1 MRICDMTKISWYVNR
16 LRAMS
21 VREILWRMDQKQI
34 EKEERKQFKNKKRK
48 VTDDPFWRG
57 EKELIFHAEK
67 LSGKERSAFSDAA
80 DREGI
85 SLLGNYVYAAYKK
98 DWYAGFQT
106 HPLGSQIFSYDLDYK
121 QRDEIGDA
129 RTNWELN
136 RHFQFAALA
145 YHYDCTGEEKYLTE
159 LADLFD
165 DWNKENPFL
174 TGISWT
180 SVMEVAIRDINWIYT
195 LGFLTRVLE
204 RTEKKKAAQQAT
216 VSQLCRE
223 LQNGIVNMTD
233 YIAMH
238 HSRYSSANNHLIV
251 EAAAMGLAGIVMDC
265 DTWYEKAFYILQYE
279 MERQNYRD
287 GVNKEV
293 SLHYQSFFMEAVGLL
308 VLTMQKNGIGIPQFW
323 RNMLTRMSRY
333 LADCQGDYGETIVFG
348 DDDEGKILDLCGHEN
363 HYRYVLQL
371 MSVIL
376 PERYVE
382 AIEDQTV
389 LALIS
394 ERQREGIREKRCYQ
408 RSGSICYEEGGVS
421 ILKSR
426 DGRALIGIDHGEL
439 GFGSIAAHGH
449 ADALSFQL
457 FLEGEAVFADAG
469 TYLYHIDLESRNA
482 FRRTENHNTVTVGG
496 KDQSQM
502 LGAFL
507 WGKRART
514 RLYGHNLPL
523 PGEEAHGDA
532 RKKSGADGEC
542 AGSGRRGAQVQ
553 YVDAAHDGYAPVI
566 HRRKYEFDGGRR
578 LRIVDRLAEL
588 EKETA
593 FQITFLLGEHCKVA
607 RTAENSF
614 TIKVLTKA
622 GKERALR
629 IWCEIPKRDA
639 QGATQGYQIRS
650 EVMSALLSPAYGICR
665 ESKKIVFS
673 GSTDREVTI
682 VTKIEW
688 EKQR

>member
-1 MRICDMTKISWYVNR
+1 MTELGWYVRR

-21 VREILWRMDQKQI
+21 GQEILWRIDQKRI
-34 EKEERKQFKNKKRK
+34 EKEERKAFCGKNRRI
-48 VTDDPFWRG
+48 TSEIFRQDGRG
-57 EKELIFHAEK
+57 LLFHV
-67 LSGKERSAFSDAA
+67 ERLACDGDNHEGGSA
-80 DREGI
+80 I
-85 SLLGNYVYAAYKK
+85 SLPGGFAYATYKK
-98 DWYAGFQT
+98 QWHAGFQT
-106 HPLGSQIFSYDLDYK
+106 DRTWPKTFSYDLEYK

-136 RHFQFAALA
+136 RHFQFAMLA
-145 YHYDCTGEEKYLTE
+145 YRYVQTGDEADLTE
-159 LADLFD
+159 LVDLFD

-195 LGFLTRVLE
+195 LGFLTMALE
-204 RTEKKKAAQQAT
+204 RTDNKKAEQEL
-216 VSQLCRE
+216 VCRLCEE
-223 LQNGIVNMTD
+223 LQNGISNMTD
-233 YIAMH
+233 YIVMH

-251 EAAAMGLAGIVMDC
+251 EATAMGLAGIVMDC
-265 DTWYEKAFYILQYE
+265 DAWYEKAFTILQYE

-293 SLHYQSFFMEAVGLL
+293 SLHYQSFFMEAMGLL
-308 VLTMQKNGIGIPQFW
+308 VLTMQKNGIRIPQFW

-363 HYRYVLQL
+363 HYGYVLQL

-382 AIEDQTV
+382 DIEDKTV
-389 LALIS
+389 LALLS
-394 ERQREGIREKRCYQ
+394 KRQREALQEKPYYK
-408 RSGSICYEEGGVS
+408 RSGSVCYEEGGIS
-421 ILKSR
+421 LLRSR
-426 DGRALIGIDHGEL
+426 DKKALIGIDHGEL

-449 ADALSFQL
+449 ADALSFQM

-469 TYLYHIDLESRNA
+469 TYLYHMDLESRHA

-514 RLYGHNLPL
+514 KLYGHNLPL
-523 PGEEAHGDA
+523 PEEEGGENKEKERPG
-532 RKKSGADGEC
+532 STTCEDGK
-542 AGSGRRGAQVQ
+542 RRVGIL
-553 YVDAAHDGYAPVI
+553 YVDAAHDGYAPLI
-566 HRRKYEFDGGRR
+566 HRRRYEYDGGRR
-578 LRIVDRLAEL
+578 LRIVDRLAEP

-593 FQITFLLGEHCKVA
+593 FAIHFLLGEKCEVEKA
-607 RTAENSF
+607 DGNSF
-614 TIKVLTKA
+614 IIKVLTKA
-622 GKERALR
+622 QKERTVR
-629 IWCEIPKRDA
+629 IWCEIRD
-639 QGATQGYQIRS
+639 GNSRS
-650 EVMSALLSPAYGICR
+650 AAVKKSGGVTCRRQTIGSVIKDARLSPAYGICR
-665 ESKKIVFS
+665 ETKKLVFA
-673 GSTDREVTI
+673 GSTDREVTV

-688 EKQR
+688 EK